1 MLELTKEQHQA
12 IQRNGD
18 RPARV
23 RDPETETTY
32 VLLREDMYEQLK
44 SRLDGDDFDPDEG
57 LRLINEAMAEDDAGD
72 PLLESYQKYRK

>member
-44 SRLDGDDFDPDEG
+44 SRLHGDDFDPDEVTFLETASRKLFG
-57 LRLINEAMAEDDAGD
+57 WGSRGGARLAGKL
-72 PLLESYQKYRK
+72 P